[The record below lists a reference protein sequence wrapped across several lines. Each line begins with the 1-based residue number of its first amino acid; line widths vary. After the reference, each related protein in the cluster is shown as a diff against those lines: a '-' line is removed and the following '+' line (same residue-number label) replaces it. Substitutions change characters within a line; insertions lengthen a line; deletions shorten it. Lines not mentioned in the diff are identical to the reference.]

1 MGSKLNPVD
10 MSTFAFR
17 MATNEKAR
25 LETQDQ
31 VFGAFDNAVD
41 LGKSRVRSFGR
52 ALQDGDID
60 SIVRDGGDAGA
71 VTLGVVGG
79 DKGLGAVGRGI
90 AKVGRLERL
99 IGSGAKAAEAA
110 QRMARTSRAVE
121 AGSAARRAE
130 QLAQGAKRALETDAG
145 RAVRQLT
152 ETPASREAAQQ
163 AARRAEMAELADRAS
178 SGSKAARQAADT
190 AAQSGKAAES
200 AAQTARQTG
209 QAASKHISGGL
220 SSGQKAGTAIDEV
233 SFAERKILPPSNPDL
248 AALPKGSSWTENGF
262 RTTRGA
268 EYERIHARDSLHR
281 DVYTRNGTDYALEN
295 GKLNLIPAKEVQT
308 VPRLTPSTN
317 ADGVITAADLANAAR
332 NSGKIELPLYTV
344 GEANR
349 LPGSKNGLIAVL
361 EPTGTGN
368 PAAAA
373 YQAGTAGAVSDIAT
387 GKQIVPALR
396 YNNPNPRGMDFVKF
410 DGYEVLPDGQTM
422 LMIDSKVRLPLWSE
436 ATQGKMIE
444 TMQRVKEAL
453 DQNPGFRVVYEFPDE
468 ASRREAFRFIQQ
480 QGFDKVIGTRVRGQ

>member
-1 MGSKLNPVD
+1 MQPPGVLETAGRIINAPGEIAVRSVDGFVVGTAESIPDLVRMGSKLNPVD

-121 AGSAARRAE
+121 AGSAARKAE

-178 SGSKAARQAADT
+178 SGSKAARQAAD
-190 AAQSGKAAES
+190 
-200 AAQTARQTG
+200 
-209 QAASKHISGGL
+209 
-220 SSGQKAGTAIDEV
+220 
-233 SFAERKILPPSNPDL
+233 
-248 AALPKGSSWTENGF
+248 NG
-262 RTTRGA
+262 R
-268 EYERIHARDSLHR
+268 Y
-281 DVYTRNGTDYALEN
+281 YALEN
-295 GKLNLIPAKEVQT
+295 GKLNPIPAKEVQT

-317 ADGVITAADLANAAR
+317 ANGAITAADLANAAR

-396 YNNPNPRGMDFVKF
+396 YNNSNPRGMDFVKF

>member
-1 MGSKLNPVD
+1 M
-10 MSTFAFR
+10 T
-17 MATNEKAR
+17 
-25 LETQDQ
+25 
-31 VFGAFDNAVD
+31 
-41 LGKSRVRSFGR
+41 
-52 ALQDGDID
+52 
-60 SIVRDGGDAGA
+60 
-71 VTLGVVGG
+71 
-79 DKGLGAVGRGI
+79 
-90 AKVGRLERL
+90 
-99 IGSGAKAAEAA
+99 
-110 QRMARTSRAVE
+110 
-121 AGSAARRAE
+121 
-130 QLAQGAKRALETDAG
+130 
-145 RAVRQLT
+145 
-152 ETPASREAAQQ
+152 
-163 AARRAEMAELADRAS
+163 ELADRAS

-281 DVYTRNGTDYALEN
+281 DVYTRNGRYYALEN
-295 GKLNLIPAKEVQT
+295 GKLNPIPAKEVQT

-317 ADGVITAADLANAAR
+317 ANGAITAADLANAAR

-373 YQAGTAGAVSDIAT
+373 YQAGTAGAVSDLAT

-396 YNNPNPRGMDFVKF
+396 YNNSNPRGMDFVKF

-468 ASRREAFRFIQQ
+468 ASRREASRFIQQ

>member
-110 QRMARTSRAVE
+110 QRMARTSRAIE
-121 AGSAARRAE
+121 AGSAARKAE
-130 QLAQGAKRALETDAG
+130 QLAQGAKRALETDTG

-152 ETPASREAAQQ
+152 ETPASREAAPHLSQ
-163 AARRAEMAELADRAS
+163 
-178 SGSKAARQAADT
+178 
-190 AAQSGKAAES
+190 S
-200 AAQTARQTG
+200 AAKPEVANNG
-209 QAASKHISGGL
+209 NASKHL
-220 SSGQKAGTAIDEV
+220 ASSADNVPPLGQKADAAINEIN
-233 SFAERKILPPSNPDL
+233 FAERKILPPSNPDL
-248 AALPKGSSWTENGF
+248 AALPEGSSWTENGF

-281 DVYTRNGTDYALEN
+281 DVYTRNGRYYALEN
-295 GKLNLIPAKEVQT
+295 GKLNPIPAKEVQT

-317 ADGVITAADLANAAR
+317 ANWPLSKAGSTYLPSSI
-332 NSGKIELPLYTV
+332 SG
-344 GEANR
+344 
-349 LPGSKNGLIAVL
+349 
-361 EPTGTGN
+361 
-368 PAAAA
+368 
-373 YQAGTAGAVSDIAT
+373 
-387 GKQIVPALR
+387 
-396 YNNPNPRGMDFVKF
+396 
-410 DGYEVLPDGQTM
+410 
-422 LMIDSKVRLPLWSE
+422 
-436 ATQGKMIE
+436 
-444 TMQRVKEAL
+444 
-453 DQNPGFRVVYEFPDE
+453 
-468 ASRREAFRFIQQ
+468 ASL
-480 QGFDKVIGTRVRGQ
+480 